1 MSLLPVT
8 FGLTDAL
15 TALLDRFREFSQEDD
30 APHLL
35 LTVTV
40 ALTGLGY
47 DHRAQSL
54 LAGLKPQL
62 SRKGRQSL
70 REAMEDE
77 GGFSLKVE
85 DLGIVGLELE
95 DVVQERILMDEMD
108 DEDDEDLE
116 DEEGFEGETPY
127 DDDDL
132 EGDDFDDLPVE
143 SEPQHLTPGRN
154 EQCWCG
160 SGKKYK
166 KCHLQADEEAR
177 RA

>member
-1 MSLLPVT
+1 HDCRDPGRDRRSRSSGGVSGARRRGPLFLHVHWAIHRLAQRDPMGALAVFRSASPTASLAMRCCLAEHMSLLPVT

-15 TALLDRFREFSQEDD
+15 TALLARFREFSQEDD

-85 DLGIVGLELE
+85 DLGI
-95 DVVQERILMDEMD
+95 
-108 DEDDEDLE
+108 
-116 DEEGFEGETPY
+116 
-127 DDDDL
+127 
-132 EGDDFDDLPVE
+132 
-143 SEPQHLTPGRN
+143 
-154 EQCWCG
+154 
-160 SGKKYK
+160 
-166 KCHLQADEEAR
+166 
-177 RA
+177 